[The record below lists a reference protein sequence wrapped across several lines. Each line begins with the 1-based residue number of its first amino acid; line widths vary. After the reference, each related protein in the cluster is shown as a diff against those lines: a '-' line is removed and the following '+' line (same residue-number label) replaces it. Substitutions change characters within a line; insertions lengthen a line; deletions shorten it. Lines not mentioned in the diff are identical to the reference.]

1 METLHPE
8 GESPFVL
15 KEDNAPE
22 NTEASG
28 DISYV
33 ECPVDSCGEI
43 LLLQELEY
51 HLELHSE
58 ESGDHLQDPGPDT
71 KVETPPSGPSRAHRE
86 AERHRRS
93 DHEPEHSD
101 RQTKAISAW
110 KRLLKMPGPSSTYK
124 VLSPKR
130 SHDDKTGGHFSRGK
144 RLGVS
149 YHGLHPSYMAP
160 DSAKSPQKS
169 QLGKYAHEDRMP
181 DWLVVLLKKS
191 GQVTSQGEQKTMAC
205 SYSASSANN
214 PRCRP
219 SLGPAAGAKLVDKVC
234 LPLPSM
240 RAACVE
246 TEA

>member
-15 KEDNAPE
+15 QEDNAPE
-22 NTEASG
+22 NPEAAE

-71 KVETPPSGPSRAHRE
+71 KAESPPSGPLRAQRE

-93 DHEPEHSD
+93 DSEPEHSD

-110 KRLLKMPGPSSTYK
+110 KRLLKMPGSSSTHR

-130 SHDDKTGGHFSRGK
+130 WHDDKTGGHSSRGK
-144 RLGVS
+144 RLGVRD
-149 YHGLHPSYMAP
+149 HGLHHSLMVR
-160 DSAKSPQKS
+160 
-169 QLGKYAHEDRMP
+169 LG
-181 DWLVVLLKKS
+181 
-191 GQVTSQGEQKTMAC
+191 
-205 SYSASSANN
+205 
-214 PRCRP
+214 
-219 SLGPAAGAKLVDKVC
+219 
-234 LPLPSM
+234 
-240 RAACVE
+240 
-246 TEA
+246 

>member
-8 GESPFVL
+8 DKSPFVL
-15 KEDNAPE
+15 QEDNAPE
-22 NTEASG
+22 NTEAAE

-33 ECPVDSCGEI
+33 ECPADSCGEV

-71 KVETPPSGPSRAHRE
+71 KAETTPSGPSRAHRE

-101 RQTKAISAW
+101 RQAKAISAW
-110 KRLLKMPGPSSTYK
+110 KRLLKMPASSSTHR

-130 SHDDKTGGHFSRGK
+130 AHDDKTGGHFSRGI

-149 YHGLHPSYMAP
+149 NHRLHHSSMVR
-160 DSAKSPQKS
+160 
-169 QLGKYAHEDRMP
+169 LG
-181 DWLVVLLKKS
+181 
-191 GQVTSQGEQKTMAC
+191 
-205 SYSASSANN
+205 
-214 PRCRP
+214 
-219 SLGPAAGAKLVDKVC
+219 
-234 LPLPSM
+234 
-240 RAACVE
+240 
-246 TEA
+246 